1 LKDFYLFGKGEL
13 AIYCAEKYLSRYDKN
28 NLKIIPVIPEPSW
41 SNSLIEWSKKNKVEI
56 IDYEKIMNFNI
67 AQGSIGLSVYF
78 DKILKL
84 SLIEKF
90 YRLCNIHNSPLPKY
104 RGVNPINWA
113 LKNEESSHGVTLHI
127 IDKGVD
133 TGDILDQKIFD
144 INDSMEV
151 IDVYNLCIE
160 NGKALIDNNLFNLD
174 NIEATPQN
182 NENMSLYTKAD
193 FENLGNR
200 KYFNRENKNNY

>member
-13 AIYCAEKYLSRYDKN
+13 AIYCAEKYLSKYDKN
-28 NLKIIPVIPEPSW
+28 NLKIIPVVPEPSW
-41 SNSLIEWSKKNKVEI
+41 SNSLIEWSKKNKVEVI
-56 IDYEKIMNFNI
+56 EYEKIINFNI
-67 AQGSIGLSVYF
+67 AQESIGLSVYF
-78 DKILKL
+78 DKIFKL

-113 LKNEESSHGVTLHI
+113 LKNGESSHGVTLHI

-160 NGKALIDNNLFNLD
+160 NAKVLIDKHLFNLN
-174 NIEATPQN
+174 NIQPTPQN
-182 NENMSLYTKAD
+182 NEEMSLYTKAD

-200 KYFNRENKNNY
+200 KYFNRENKNKD